1 MRIDFLIPILTQ
13 GFWLELSCLLVSF
26 LEGAYL
32 SRRLVIISKKES
44 KEMSGFFEPRS
55 KTCSQ
60 SVDKKSRVKF
70 N

>member
-32 SRRLVIISKKES
+32 SRRLVIISKKVS
-44 KEMSGFFEPRS
+44 KKCQDFLNLDLRLVP
-55 KTCSQ
+55 
-60 SVDKKSRVKF
+60 SR
-70 N
+70 